1 MPSTYAHQH
10 FGNLVFDK
18 LPEKLQEEIAPYR
31 GLYNIG
37 LQGPD
42 IFFYYKPLHKN
53 DVAAYGGRLH
63 GQTGEAF
70 FGKRLSILAGLDPA
84 RQPAARAFLC
94 GTACHFT
101 LDTTCHGY
109 VNWYEKTRHV
119 PHNVIEGDFDRELL
133 AAAGYVPVMADISA
147 EFAKGVRSGAEE
159 ACSGRGGA
167 AKTAQNCADTAGGA
181 GTARRDAAESAGAET
196 AIAPFYPEMDEQTI
210 RTALHDFVRFHHILL
225 CRSDLKRNFLLA
237 ALKVLG
243 QYDALRGHIVGKAED
258 PSCHASNQELVK
270 LLSGAVS
277 DGVLMVSYIAGQRKT
292 APALLSGKFDWTA
305 DSWPQDGTERNQHVT
320 I

>member
-1 MPSTYAHQH
+1 M
-10 FGNLVFDK
+10 
-18 LPEKLQEEIAPYR
+18 
-31 GLYNIG
+31 
-37 LQGPD
+37 
-42 IFFYYKPLHKN
+42 
-53 DVAAYGGRLH
+53 AAYGGRLH

-94 GTACHFT
+94 GTACHFA

-133 AAAGYVPVMADISA
+133 AAAGFVPVMADISA
-147 EFAKGVRSGAEE
+147 EFAKGVRG
-159 ACSGRGGA
+159 
-167 AKTAQNCADTAGGA
+167 
-181 GTARRDAAESAGAET
+181 GTAPARSEGKSGSARTVQSRAETAGAET

-237 ALKVLG
+237 ALKALG

-277 DGVLMVSYIAGQRKT
+277 DGVLMVSYVAGQRKT

>member
-10 FGNLVFDK
+10 FGNLVFEK
-18 LPEKLQEEIAPYR
+18 LPEKLQEEIALYR

-70 FGKRLSILAGLDPA
+70 FGRRLAILAGLDPMW
-84 RQPAARAFLC
+84 QPAARAFLC

-101 LDTTCHGY
+101 LDTVCHGY

-119 PHNVIEGDFDRELL
+119 PHNVIEGDFDRSLL

-147 EFAKGVRSGAEE
+147 EFAKGVR
-159 ACSGRGGA
+159 GGA
-167 AKTAQNCADTAGGA
+167 VPARSGGKTGGTETTGGA
-181 GTARRDAAESAGAET
+181 GTVRRDTAPPRSAAGAAGAET
-196 AIAPFYPEMDEQTI
+196 VIAPFYPEMDEQTV

-237 ALKVLG
+237 ALKAAG

-258 PSCHASNQELVK
+258 PSCRASNQELAK
-270 LLSGAVS
+270 LLTGAVS
-277 DGVLMVSYIAGQRKT
+277 DGVRMVSYIAGQEET
-292 APALLSGKFDWTA
+292 VPALLTGKFDWTA
-305 DSWPQDGTERNQHVT
+305 DRWPQDGAERKQHVT

>member
-18 LPEKLQEEIAPYR
+18 LPEKLQEEIAPYK

-84 RQPAARAFLC
+84 QQPAAQAFLC

-147 EFAKGVRSGAEE
+147 EFAKGVRG
-159 ACSGRGGA
+159 
-167 AKTAQNCADTAGGA
+167 
-181 GTARRDAAESAGAET
+181 GTAPARSEGKSGSARTVQSRTETAGAET

-237 ALKVLG
+237 ALKALG

-277 DGVLMVSYIAGQRKT
+277 DGVLMVSYVAGQRKT